1 MVMQARGTAVRPWR
15 EIDEADS
22 PVSDAPGTPRRGR
35 VQPRNLPNID
45 ASAWWAS
52 SPRALMINGISV
64 VVFPVGALARALG
77 RSSYT
82 VRRWEQMGLLPSTA
96 FADRRGPVER
106 QRRYYTLSMIS
117 AAERIAAEELP
128 CGKIADFRRQGRFT
142 RRVTAEWDRIL
153 AEHQAAATAQRRSP
167 R

>member
-45 ASAWWAS
+45 VSAWWAS
-52 SPRALMINGISV
+52 SPRALMIDGISG

-106 QRRYYTLSMIS
+106 QTQVLHAPDDQR
-117 AAERIAAEELP
+117 
-128 CGKIADFRRQGRFT
+128 GGADRC
-142 RRVTAEWDRIL
+142 
-153 AEHQAAATAQRRSP
+153 
-167 R
+167 

>member
-1 MVMQARGTAVRPWR
+1 MRPWR
-15 EIDEADS
+15 EIDEADG
-22 PVSDAPGTPRRGR
+22 PVSDAPVTPRRGR
-35 VQPRNLPNID
+35 GQPNDFLGKD
-45 ASAWWAS
+45 ASVWWAS
-52 SPRALMINGISV
+52 SPRTLVVDGISV
-64 VVFPVGALARALG
+64 IVFPVGALARALG

-106 QRRYYTLSMIS
+106 QRRYYTPSMIS

-128 CGKIADFRRQGRFT
+128 CGKIADFRRQARFT

>member
-1 MVMQARGTAVRPWR
+1 MMPKGTAVRPWR
-15 EIDEADS
+15 EIEQADG
-22 PVSDAPGTPRRGR
+22 PVNDAPGTTRRR
-35 VQPRNLPNID
+35 RARPRNLPNHG

-52 SPRALMINGISV
+52 SPRALMIDGISV

-106 QRRYYTLSMIS
+106 QRRYYTPSMIS

-128 CGKIADFRRQGRFT
+128 AGKVDFRRQGRFT